1 MKIPFCDF
9 CVKSGS
15 LCQQCKELIDSGRND
30 TLDLTVSRIMLE
42 ESSRIRE
49 LDKVEFRKA
58 YREGGILLIL
68 SNNEG
73 VRIIR
78 DREELIKRLRSDIG
92 SEKLIVVD
100 YRKDQKRKLEELV
113 YPFRMVG
120 LSKVWLP
127 SNMTEFKMSI
137 EGKGLEEKH
146 LQLLEKLAKKLGIN
160 VRIQAS

>member
-9 CVKSGS
+9 CAKSGS
-15 LCQQCKELIDSGRND
+15 LCQKCKELIDSGRND
-30 TLDLTVSRIMLE
+30 ALDLTVSRIMLE
-42 ESSRIRE
+42 ESSRVRE

-58 YREGGILLIL
+58 YREGEVLLIL

-78 DREELIKRLRSDIG
+78 DNEELIKRLRSEIS
-92 SEKLIVVD
+92 SEKVIVVD
-100 YRKDQKRKLEELV
+100 YRKEQKRKLEELV

-127 SNMTEFKMSI
+127 GNMTEFKLSV
-137 EGKGLEEKH
+137 EGKGLNEKY
-146 LQLLEKLAKKLGIN
+146 LQLLEKLAKRLGIN
-160 VRIQAS
+160 VRIQA

>member
-9 CVKSGS
+9 CAKSGS
-15 LCQQCKELIDSGRND
+15 LCQKCKELIDSGRND
-30 TLDLTVSRIMLE
+30 ALDLTVSRIMLE

-58 YREGGILLIL
+58 YREGEVLLIL

-78 DREELIKRLRSDIG
+78 DNEELVKRLRSEIS
-92 SEKLIVVD
+92 SEKVIIVD
-100 YRKDQKRKLEELV
+100 YRKEQKRKLEELV
-113 YPFRMVG
+113 YPFRIVR

-127 SNMTEFKMSI
+127 GNMTEFKLSV
-137 EGKGLEEKH
+137 EGKGLNEKY
-146 LQLLEKLAKKLGIN
+146 LQLLEKLAKRLGIN
-160 VRIQAS
+160 VRIQA

>member
-15 LCQQCKELIDSGRND
+15 LCQKCKELIDSGRND
-30 TLDLTVSRIMLE
+30 ALDLTVSRIMLE

-49 LDKVEFRKA
+49 LDRVEFRKA
-58 YREGGILLIL
+58 YREGEVLLIL

-78 DREELIKRLRSDIG
+78 DSEELVKRLRSEVG
-92 SEKLIVVD
+92 SEKVVVVD

-113 YPFRMVG
+113 YPFRIVG

-127 SNMTEFKMSI
+127 GNMTEFKLTI
-137 EGKGLEEKH
+137 EGKGLNEKH
-146 LQLLEKLAKKLGIN
+146 LQLLEKIAKRLGIN

>member
-9 CVKSGS
+9 CAKSGS
-15 LCQQCKELIDSGRND
+15 LCQKCKELIDSGRND
-30 TLDLTVSRIMLE
+30 ALDLAVSRIMLE
-42 ESSRIRE
+42 ESSRARE

-58 YREGGILLIL
+58 YREGDILLIL

-78 DREELIKRLRSDIG
+78 DREELAKRFRSEIG
-92 SEKLIVVD
+92 SAKVIAVD

-113 YPFRMVG
+113 YPFRIVG

-127 SNMTEFKMSI
+127 GNMTEFKLSI
-137 EGKGLEEKH
+137 EGKGLDEKH
-146 LQLLEKLAKKLGIN
+146 LQLLEKLAKRLGIN

>member
-9 CVKSGS
+9 CAKSGS
-15 LCQQCKELIDSGRND
+15 LCQKCKELIDSGKND
-30 TLDLTVSRIMLE
+30 ALDLTVSRIMLE
-42 ESSRIRE
+42 ESSRVRE
-49 LDKVEFRKA
+49 LDKIEFRKA
-58 YREGGILLIL
+58 YREGDILLIL

-78 DREELIKRLRSDIG
+78 DREELVKRLRSEIG
-92 SEKLIVVD
+92 SEKVIVVD

-113 YPFRMVG
+113 YPFRIVE

-127 SNMTEFKMSI
+127 GNMTEFKLLI
-137 EGKGLEEKH
+137 EGKGLSEKH
-146 LQLLEKLAKKLGIN
+146 LQLLEKLAKRLGIN